1 MPKTDPTPE
10 PTRTPQADLA
20 PFYAVAGLADV
31 ISETLRATLA
41 ERQARAAQRFNDE
54 IKVNADELRE
64 FLADLPNQVRALP
77 ETTRSRL
84 TDLQRQA
91 EELLAQANSTYSTLA
106 GRGKRVVDDRV
117 GAVRGTT
124 ARTRTAAQEA
134 AEDVAEEVA
143 DAAEEAVTT
152 TRRNVTGRTT
162 RKSAPRTRAAASSEE
177 AADVEVSPAEAT
189 EQARLVA
196 AKQPTKTTPPKKTP
210 TKKAAVKKTT
220 AKKAPSAKAATT
232 APAAAAQEHPVVE
245 AAPDA
250 APDAGPA
257 TGPGTES

>member
-20 PFYAVAGLADV
+20 PFYAVAGLVDV

-64 FLADLPNQVRALP
+64 FLVDLPNQVRALP
-77 ETTRSRL
+77 ETTRTRL
-84 TDLQRQA
+84 DELQRQA
-91 EELLAQANSTYSTLA
+91 EELLAQAGSTYSTLA

-117 GAVRGTT
+117 GAVRGTA
-124 ARTRTAAQEA
+124 ARTRTAAEDA
-134 AEDVAEEVA
+134 AADVADV
-143 DAAEEAVTT
+143 AEEAVTT

-162 RKSAPRTRAAASSEE
+162 KSMPRKKAAASEE
-177 AADVEVSPAEAT
+177 AVDAEVSPAEAT
-189 EQARLVA
+189 EQARLA
-196 AKQPTKTTPPKKTP
+196 AANQATKTTPAKKTP
-210 TKKAAVKKTT
+210 AKKAAAKKTT
-220 AKKAPSAKAATT
+220 AKKAPSAKAAT
-232 APAAAAQEHPVVE
+232 AGPALAQEHPVVE

-250 APDAGPA
+250 APDAGPV